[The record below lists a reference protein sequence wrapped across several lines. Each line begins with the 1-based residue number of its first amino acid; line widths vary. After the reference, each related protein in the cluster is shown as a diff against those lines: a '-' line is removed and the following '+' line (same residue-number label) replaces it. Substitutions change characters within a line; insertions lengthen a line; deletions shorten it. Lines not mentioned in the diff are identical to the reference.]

1 VDQWLSDLA
10 SDSPTPGGG
19 GAGALT
25 AAASAALISMVCNL
39 SIGRPRYAQHE
50 LLLTGV
56 LRQATER
63 RELALSLAEADAEAF
78 QTVLAAYKLPRA
90 SDAEQQER
98 ARAIQS
104 ALAGA
109 AEVPLRVAA
118 IAADLIRLAGDI
130 SGRSN
135 PSVLSDVAVA
145 AVLARAALDSAAVN
159 VEVNLAGLDE
169 GEQRSRLAG
178 QLASHAT
185 AAGAEAETV
194 IRAARAKISGST
206 SGSVGGG
213 TGGGTG
219 G

>member
-1 VDQWLSDLA
+1 MDEWLSDLA

-19 GAGALT
+19 GASALS

-39 SIGRPRYAQHE
+39 SIGRPRYAEHE
-50 LLLTGV
+50 QLLTGV

-63 RELALSLAEADAEAF
+63 RELALSLAQADAEVF

-90 SDAEQQER
+90 SEPEQLDR

-104 ALAGA
+104 ALAAA

-118 IAADLIRLAGDI
+118 VAADLIRLAGDI

-145 AVLARAALDSAAVN
+145 AVLAHAALDSAMVN

-178 QLASHAT
+178 ELATHAS
-185 AAGAEAETV
+185 AAAEADTV
-194 IRAARAKISGST
+194 VREARARING
-206 SGSVGGG
+206 
-213 TGGGTG
+213 
-219 G
+219 

>member
-19 GAGALT
+19 GASALT

-39 SIGRPRYAQHE
+39 SIGRPRYTEHE
-50 LLLTGV
+50 QLLTGV
-56 LRQATER
+56 LRQATQR
-63 RELALSLAEADAEAF
+63 RELALSLAEADADAF
-78 QTVLAAYKLPRA
+78 QTVLAAYKLPRSTDEERRDRA
-90 SDAEQQER
+90 S
-98 ARAIQS
+98 AIQT

-135 PSVLSDVAVA
+135 PNVLSDVAVA

-159 VEVNLAGLDE
+159 VEVNLAGLDQ

-178 QLASHAT
+178 QLATHAS
-185 AAGAEAETV
+185 AAAEAETV
-194 IRAARAKISGST
+194 ILAARVGISG
-206 SGSVGGG
+206 
-213 TGGGTG
+213 
-219 G
+219 

>member
-1 VDQWLSDLA
+1 VDEWLSDLA

-19 GAGALT
+19 GASALS

-39 SIGRPRYAQHE
+39 SIGRPRYAEHE
-50 LLLTGV
+50 QLLTGV

-63 RELALSLAEADAEAF
+63 REFALSLAQADAEVF

-90 SDAEQQER
+90 SEPEQRER

-104 ALAGA
+104 ALAAA

-118 IAADLIRLAGDI
+118 VAADLIRLAGDI
-130 SGRSN
+130 IGRSN

-145 AVLARAALDSAAVN
+145 AVLARAALDSAVVN
-159 VEVNLAGLDE
+159 VEVNLAGLDQ

-178 QLASHAT
+178 QLAGHAS
-185 AAGAEAETV
+185 AAGQADTV
-194 IRAARAKISGST
+194 VREARARISG
-206 SGSVGGG
+206 
-213 TGGGTG
+213 
-219 G
+219 

>member
-1 VDQWLSDLA
+1 LAWPTVDQWLGELA
-10 SDSPTPGGG
+10 SDSATPGGG
-19 GAGALT
+19 GASALT

-39 SIGRPRYAQHE
+39 SIGRPRYAEHE

-56 LRQATER
+56 LRQVTER
-63 RELALSLAEADAEAF
+63 RELLLGLAEADAEAF
-78 QTVLAAYKLPRA
+78 QTVLTAYKLPR
-90 SDAEQQER
+90 SSEAEQQER
-98 ARAIQS
+98 AAAIQA

-145 AVLARAALDSAAVN
+145 AVLARAALDSAVVN

-169 GEQRSRLAG
+169 GQQRSRLAG
-178 QLASHAT
+178 QLASHAS
-185 AAGAEAETV
+185 AAGAEAEAV
-194 IRAARAKISGST
+194 IREARARIGGSISG
-206 SGSVGGG
+206 
-213 TGGGTG
+213 
-219 G
+219 

>member
-1 VDQWLSDLA
+1 
-10 SDSPTPGGG
+10 
-19 GAGALT
+19 
-25 AAASAALISMVCNL
+25 M
-39 SIGRPRYAQHE
+39 
-50 LLLTGV
+50 

-135 PSVLSDVAVA
+135 PNVLSDVAVA
-145 AVLARAALDSAAVN
+145 AVLARAALDSAVVN

-178 QLASHAT
+178 QLASHAS
-185 AAGAEAETV
+185 AAGAEAEAV
-194 IRAARAKISGST
+194 IRAARARIGGSI
-206 SGSVGGG
+206 GG
-213 TGGGTG
+213 
-219 G
+219 

>member
-19 GAGALT
+19 GASALT

-39 SIGRPRYAQHE
+39 SIGRPRYVQHE

-78 QTVLAAYKLPRA
+78 QAVLAAYQLPRA
-90 SDAEQQER
+90 SEAEQQER
-98 ARAIQS
+98 ARAIQA

-145 AVLARAALDSAAVN
+145 AVLARAALDSAVVN

-178 QLASHAT
+178 QLASHAS

-194 IRAARAKISGST
+194 IRAARASIGGSIG
-206 SGSVGGG
+206 GSNGA
-213 TGGGTG
+213 
-219 G
+219 